1 MRSEN
6 SAIAGSSPLARG
18 LHLHQLVAQPLPGII
33 PARAGFTRQPRTG
46 RCAWRD
52 HPRSRGVYGVQ
63 VRTWVT
69 LTGSSPLARG
79 LREGVLGRPPRPR
92 IIPAR
97 AGFTATNF
105 FKDLAG
111 VDHPRSRGVYPTRPA
126 EIRSI
131 SGSSPLA
138 RGLLPK
144 RLRVVLRER
153 IIPARAGFTA
163 VAAGDLHAIR
173 DHPRSRGVYRGRMSR
188 ISIPRGSS
196 PLARGLPG
204 RLWCGTRS
212 DRIIPARAGF
222 TVSVLDD
229 DSCEEDHPRSRGVY
243 AYC

>member
-105 FKDLAG
+105 FKALAG

-138 RGLLPK
+138 RGLLP
-144 RLRVVLRER
+144 VGARERDDVR
-153 IIPARAGFTA
+153 IIPARAGFT
-163 VAAGDLHAIR
+163 
-173 DHPRSRGVYRGRMSR
+173 RS
-188 ISIPRGSS
+188 
-196 PLARGLPG
+196 
-204 RLWCGTRS
+204 GTRKQYS
-212 DRIIPARAGF
+212 RA
-222 TVSVLDD
+222 
-229 DSCEEDHPRSRGVY
+229 DHPRSRGVY
-243 AYC
+243 ATWRIW